1 MTNQDKTTTEPTQP
15 SPDGR
20 AADFK
25 PVEGAPAEQYSGGA
39 LLVEAYAA
47 IWLIIIAWLF
57 FMWRKQSS
65 LSARLD
71 GLEAAIDRA
80 EAAKSKKA

>member
-1 MTNQDKTTTEPTQP
+1 MNQEQPTQP
-15 SPDGR
+15 TPDGR
-20 AADFK
+20 STDFK

-47 IWLIIIAWLF
+47 IWLIIVAWLF
-57 FMWRKQSS
+57 MMWRKQSS
-65 LSARLD
+65 LAARLD

-80 EAAKSKKA
+80 EAAKSKKAAS

>member
-1 MTNQDKTTTEPTQP
+1 MTQEQPTQP
-15 SPDGR
+15 TPDGR
-20 AADFK
+20 STDFK
-25 PVEGAPAEQYSGGA
+25 PVEGAPAEQYSGGS

-57 FMWRKQSS
+57 LMWRKQSS
-65 LSARLD
+65 LAARLD

-80 EAAKSKKA
+80 EAAKSKKAAS